1 MFTRL
6 IFAIIYLQT
15 FSISLAFSEETKR
28 EKLAYKY
35 AFVHVNGEIQTGKII
50 CYSENKRCEQSL
62 GKGLK
67 LLITDINSKTFQ
79 VRVMN
84 EEYPSCCILS
94 GGKER
99 QIQIND
105 NRHKIFQINDKIL
118 QTNLFDNG
126 FTRTTLNK
134 QRSFIGKLT
143 LISKNE

>member
-6 IFAIIYLQT
+6 IFAIICLQA
-15 FSISLAFSEETKR
+15 FSISLAFSEEVRTK
-28 EKLAYKY
+28 KLVYKY
-35 AFVHVNGEIQTGKII
+35 AFIHVNGEIQTGNII

-62 GKGLK
+62 GNGLE

-79 VRVMN
+79 VRVVD

-94 GGKER
+94 DGKER
-99 QIQIND
+99 QIQVSD

-126 FTRTTLNK
+126 FTRTTLNF
-134 QRSFIGKLT
+134 QRGFIGKLT
-143 LISKNE
+143 LISSND